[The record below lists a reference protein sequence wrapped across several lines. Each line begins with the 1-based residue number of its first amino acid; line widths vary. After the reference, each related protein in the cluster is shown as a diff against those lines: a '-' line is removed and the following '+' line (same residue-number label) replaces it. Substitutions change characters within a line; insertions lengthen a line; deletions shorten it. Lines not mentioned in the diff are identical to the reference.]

1 MGSKRSIFEKAFE
14 YGVKSVVIDG
24 PSSWASTM
32 TKDGTITKLYEVEF
46 AADMDATLAEMLEVA
61 KKIQADVGEIA
72 GVCSFFEVAVPIAT
86 RLAQALGLPHNSP
99 LAVDNARDK
108 HATRR
113 ITAEAG
119 LACPKHTCVYSEEDL
134 LAASEHVGFPAVI
147 KATSLFQSMGVLRV
161 DTWGELQEAHAK
173 IIAEISRV
181 KEEVQ
186 NSADYRAT
194 VGEMSSKMVLE
205 EFMDGEEQV
214 VDLIFSEGE
223 CVYGAVTDNWPA
235 TRSFEPKFNET
246 GSNSPS
252 VLTAEQ
258 QQELIDLSIGVTKA
272 LGFSLGV
279 FCVNAKYTSRGAR
292 LIEVNCRMG
301 GMFVHD
307 HNLLCWGVDLV
318 EEHLLAT
325 AGIPCKPPKA
335 QAPLQYTGG
344 VYPSVEQSGE
354 ILDTKVLDEYLPSK
368 RSDIVYMTPLV
379 EPGDAALGPKDAV
392 EFPTWICGYMCTA
405 PSVQE
410 AIEKAKQINDDIV
423 AKVNIKPIVDDGC
436 ALDALA
442 ADRQRQ
448 QTTESLN
455 APMSKSRQTSWAA

>member
-1 MGSKRSIFEKAFE
+1 MG
-14 YGVKSVVIDG
+14 
-24 PSSWASTM
+24 
-32 TKDGTITKLYEVEF
+32 
-46 AADMDATLAEMLEVA
+46 VA

-86 RLAQALGLPHNSP
+86 RLAQALGLPHNAP
-99 LAVDNARDK
+99 LAGDNARDK

-113 ITAEAG
+113 ITLEAG
-119 LACPKHTCVYSEEDL
+119 LACPKHACVYSEEDL

-161 DTWGELQEAHAK
+161 DTFAELQAAHTK
-173 IIAEISRV
+173 IIAEIDRV

-186 NSADYRAT
+186 SSADYRAT

-214 VDLIFSEGE
+214 VDLIFSQGE

-301 GMFVHD
+301 GMFVRD

-325 AGIPCKPPKA
+325 VGIPCRPPKA
-335 QAPLQYTGG
+335 QAPLEYTAG
-344 VYPSVEQSGE
+344 VYPSVEMAGVIHDVDVISE
-354 ILDTKVLDEYLPSK
+354 YTPTKRD
-368 RSDIVYMTPLV
+368 DIVYMNQIV
-379 EPGDAALGPKDAV
+379 QPGDAALGPKDAV

-455 APMSKSRQTSWAA
+455 APMSKCFHTSLSSYPIW

>member
-1 MGSKRSIFEKAFE
+1 MG
-14 YGVKSVVIDG
+14 
-24 PSSWASTM
+24 
-32 TKDGTITKLYEVEF
+32 
-46 AADMDATLAEMLEVA
+46 
-61 KKIQADVGEIA
+61 
-72 GVCSFFEVAVPIAT
+72 
-86 RLAQALGLPHNSP
+86 
-99 LAVDNARDK
+99 
-108 HATRR
+108 
-113 ITAEAG
+113 
-119 LACPKHTCVYSEEDL
+119 
-134 LAASEHVGFPAVI
+134 
-147 KATSLFQSMGVLRV
+147 
-161 DTWGELQEAHAK
+161 K

-205 EFMDGEEQV
+205 EYMDGEEQV
-214 VDLIFSEGE
+214 VDLIFSHGE

-301 GMFVHD
+301 GMFVRD

-325 AGIPCKPPKA
+325 VGIPCKPPKA

-344 VYPSVEQSGE
+344 VYPSVEMSGV
-354 ILDTKVLDEYLPSK
+354 IHDVDVLNEYLPSK
-368 RSDIVYMTPLV
+368 RKDIVYMTPMV
-379 EPGDAALGPKDAV
+379 QPGDAVLGPKDAI
-392 EFPTWICGYMCTA
+392 EFPSWICGYMCTA
-405 PSVQE
+405 ATLEE
-410 AIEKAKQINDDIV
+410 AISKAQMINDDIV
-423 AKVNIKPIVDDGC
+423 AKVKIEPVVEDC
-436 ALDALA
+436 ELDTAVEATRQATVESLA
-442 ADRQRQ
+442 ACC
-448 QTTESLN
+448 N
-455 APMSKSRQTSWAA
+455 SRQTS

>member
-1 MGSKRSIFEKAFE
+1 MG
-14 YGVKSVVIDG
+14 
-24 PSSWASTM
+24 
-32 TKDGTITKLYEVEF
+32 
-46 AADMDATLAEMLEVA
+46 VA

-113 ITAEAG
+113 ITSEAG
-119 LACPKHTCVYSEEDL
+119 LACPKHACVYSASDL
-134 LAASEHVGFPAVI
+134 VSASKHVGFPAVI

-161 DTWGELQEAHAK
+161 DNFSELQEAHAQ

-214 VDLIFSEGE
+214 VDLIFSQGE

-252 VLTAEQ
+252 VLSAKQQAELCELSAATA
-258 QQELIDLSIGVTKA
+258 KA
-272 LGFSLGV
+272 LGLCLGV

-301 GMFVHD
+301 GMFVRD
-307 HNLLCWGVDLV
+307 HNLL
-318 EEHLLAT
+318 
-325 AGIPCKPPKA
+325 
-335 QAPLQYTGG
+335 
-344 VYPSVEQSGE
+344 
-354 ILDTKVLDEYLPSK
+354 
-368 RSDIVYMTPLV
+368 
-379 EPGDAALGPKDAV
+379 
-392 EFPTWICGYMCTA
+392 
-405 PSVQE
+405 
-410 AIEKAKQINDDIV
+410 
-423 AKVNIKPIVDDGC
+423 
-436 ALDALA
+436 
-442 ADRQRQ
+442 
-448 QTTESLN
+448 
-455 APMSKSRQTSWAA
+455 

>member
-1 MGSKRSIFEKAFE
+1 MG
-14 YGVKSVVIDG
+14 
-24 PSSWASTM
+24 
-32 TKDGTITKLYEVEF
+32 
-46 AADMDATLAEMLEVA
+46 VA

-113 ITAEAG
+113 ITSEAG
-119 LACPKHTCVYSEEDL
+119 LACPKHACVYSEEDL

-161 DTWGELQEAHAK
+161 DTFAELQAAHTK

-186 NSADYRAT
+186 SSADYRAT

-235 TRSFEPKFNET
+235 TRSFEPKFKET

-252 VLTAEQ
+252 VLSAEQ

-292 LIEVNCRMG
+292 LIEVNCRIG
-301 GMFVHD
+301 GMFVRD

-325 AGIPCKPPKA
+325 VGIPCSPPKA
-335 QAPLQYTGG
+335 QSPLQYTGG
-344 VYPSVEQSGE
+344 VYPSVEMSGM
-354 ILDTKVLDEYLPSK
+354 IQDTDVLNEYLPSK
-368 RSDIVYMTPLV
+368 RKDIVYMTPLV
-379 EPGDAALGPKDAV
+379 QPGDVALGPQDAI

-405 PSVQE
+405 ATVEE
-410 AIEKAKQINDDIV
+410 AIKKARHLNDDIV
-423 AKVNIKPIVDDGC
+423 AKVTIQPIDEKLELDG
-436 ALDALA
+436 LA
-442 ADRQRQ
+442 ERHRQ
-448 QTTESLN
+448 QTTESLD
-455 APMSKSRQTSWAA
+455 AMLVSKSRQTSWAI

>member
-1 MGSKRSIFEKAFE
+1 MG
-14 YGVKSVVIDG
+14 
-24 PSSWASTM
+24 
-32 TKDGTITKLYEVEF
+32 
-46 AADMDATLAEMLEVA
+46 
-61 KKIQADVGEIA
+61 
-72 GVCSFFEVAVPIAT
+72 
-86 RLAQALGLPHNSP
+86 
-99 LAVDNARDK
+99 
-108 HATRR
+108 
-113 ITAEAG
+113 
-119 LACPKHTCVYSEEDL
+119 
-134 LAASEHVGFPAVI
+134 
-147 KATSLFQSMGVLRV
+147 
-161 DTWGELQEAHAK
+161 K

-205 EFMDGEEQV
+205 EYMDGEEQV
-214 VDLIFSEGE
+214 VDLIFSHGE

-301 GMFVHD
+301 GMFVRD

-325 AGIPCKPPKA
+325 VGIPGNPPKA

-344 VYPSVEQSGE
+344 VYPSVEMTGLFDDPAV
-354 ILDTKVLDEYLPSK
+354 INEYLPSK
-368 RSDIVYMTPLV
+368 RKDIVYMTPMV
-379 EPGDAALGPKDAV
+379 QPGDTALGPKDAV

-405 PSVQE
+405 PSVEE
-410 AIEKAKQINDDIV
+410 AIKKAQQINDDIV
-423 AKVNIKPIVDDGC
+423 GKVIIQPNVDDVSG
-436 ALDALA
+436 LDAM

-448 QTTESLN
+448 QTTESL
-455 APMSKSRQTSWAA
+455 ASMGPVSKSRQTSWAV

>member
-61 KKIQADVGEIA
+61 KKIQAEVGEIA
-72 GVCSFFEVAVPIAT
+72 GVCSFFEVAVPIAA

-119 LACPKHTCVYSEEDL
+119 LACPKHACVHSESDL
-134 LAASEHVGFPAVI
+134 LTASELVGFPAVI

-161 DTWGELQEAHAK
+161 DNFSELQEAHAK

-186 NSADYRAT
+186 SSADYRAT

-214 VDLIFSEGE
+214 VDLIFSQGE

-258 QQELIDLSIGVTKA
+258 QKELIDLSIGVTKA

-301 GMFVHD
+301 GMFVRD

-325 AGIPCKPPKA
+325 AGIHCCPPKA
-335 QAPLQYTGG
+335 HAPLQFTGG
-344 VYPSVEQSGE
+344 VYPSVEMSGG
-354 ILDTKVLDEYLPSK
+354 IQDTEVLNEYLPSK
-368 RSDIVYMTPLV
+368 RQDIVYMTPLV
-379 EPGDAALGPKDAV
+379 ESGDIALGPIDAI

-405 PSVQE
+405 PTVEE
-410 AIEKAKQINDDIV
+410 AIDKAKHINDDIV
-423 AKVNIKPIVDDGC
+423 AKVTIKPIVDDG
-436 ALDALA
+436 LDALA
-442 ADRQRQ
+442 AERQRQ